1 MFDDNILEPLDV
13 NSNNK
18 GFISNKLPEEIKNN
32 YYKLINGGLQKKKNL
47 ISAKVEDLQNYK
59 ILDIGVC
66 IIFSIA
72 FYLLLAASLLTAD
85 KTAILYLFIVYLIG
99 TLVQVFLIPIPYIY
113 YSRMEFDENIKK
125 LFNSTVNIQ
134 LLSKRKRKGNDIE
147 YPIKYIS
154 DMTGEINIPKNLE
167 YVRIGRIQYYFD
179 EDFLTFTKSYK
190 SMIGN
195 YTLSKNLF
203 YNNEQL
209 NSIYNTYSLNSISN
223 IYAITML
230 NKILCF
236 LLLQWIQ
243 ALMNKLKPQKC
254 VIIYPVKLITKNPK
268 NSNTNIC
275 VHGKKINTEAYIYS
289 NQQSE
294 RAEKLCEDY
303 TKKMNDIAEK
313 KRKKEEEE
321 RKEKERISEE
331 KRKKRENT
339 KFLSSWDNVNY
350 YIKVEKVYDS
360 VKVKLEVYYKDK
372 TIKKTIDVGSYE
384 PEAEEREEDSGNS
397 NIYYPK
403 GKNIKIEVINYEHK
417 YTVKIGTKFTAS
429 YFYYNET

>member
-47 ISAKVEDLQNYK
+47 ISAKVEDLQNYP

-125 LFNSTVNIQ
+125 LFNSTVNIK
-134 LLSKRKRKGNDIE
+134 LLSKRKRKGNDID

-167 YVRIGRIQYYFD
+167 YVRIGRIQCYFD
-179 EDFLTFTKSYK
+179 EDFLSFTKAYK

-195 YTLSKNLF
+195 YTISKKLF

-254 VIIYPVKLITKNPK
+254 VIIYPVKLMTKNQ
-268 NSNTNIC
+268 NSSNTNIC
-275 VHGKKINTEAYIYS
+275 V
-289 NQQSE
+289 Q
-294 RAEKLCEDY
+294 
-303 TKKMNDIAEK
+303 EK
-313 KRKKEEEE
+313 KLTLKRIFIRINNQKEL
-321 RKEKERISEE
+321 K
-331 KRKKRENT
+331 
-339 KFLSSWDNVNY
+339 NY
-350 YIKVEKVYDS
+350 
-360 VKVKLEVYYKDK
+360 
-372 TIKKTIDVGSYE
+372 
-384 PEAEEREEDSGNS
+384 
-397 NIYYPK
+397 
-403 GKNIKIEVINYEHK
+403 
-417 YTVKIGTKFTAS
+417 VKIILKK
-429 YFYYNET
+429 